1 LVLSRNKNFA
11 KKLSFNIYKDFKM
24 NKILM
29 SSIIF
34 LAGMIMGCNKDATI
48 DPANNNL
55 QVITNTPV
63 IASTQNVFSLTL
75 TAKSYTASS
84 QYDLSFSTDTLACAL
99 TVTGQTA
106 GNGILRVI
114 DSNNSVVY
122 ADSALS
128 NKVIASTQTGKG
140 IPKNIK
146 LIFID
151 YTGTIN
157 FALSRNGSGK

>member
-1 LVLSRNKNFA
+1 MKKIAMNSIVVLAS
-11 KKLSFNIYKDFKM
+11 
-24 NKILM
+24 IL
-29 SSIIF
+29 
-34 LAGMIMGCNKDATI
+34 AGCNKDVTI
-48 DPANNNL
+48 DPMNNNT
-55 QVITNTPV
+55 QIITNTPV
-63 IASTQNVFSLTL
+63 IASTLNVFSLTL

-84 QYDLSFSTDTLACAL
+84 QYDLSFTTDTLACAL
-99 TVTGQTA
+99 TVTGQTS
-106 GNGILRVI
+106 GNGILRII

-122 ADSALS
+122 ADSTLS

-157 FALSRNGSGK
+157 FALSRNASGK

>member
-1 LVLSRNKNFA
+1 MKKELIMKKIAMNSIVVLAS
-11 KKLSFNIYKDFKM
+11 
-24 NKILM
+24 IL
-29 SSIIF
+29 
-34 LAGMIMGCNKDATI
+34 AGCNKDVTI
-48 DPANNNL
+48 DPMNNNT
-55 QVITNTPV
+55 QIITNTPV
-63 IASTQNVFSLTL
+63 IASTLNVFSLTL

-84 QYDLSFSTDTLACAL
+84 QYDLSFTTDTLACAL
-99 TVTGQTA
+99 TVTGQTS
-106 GNGILRVI
+106 GNGILRII

-122 ADSALS
+122 ADSTLS

-157 FALSRNGSGK
+157 FALSRNASGK

>member
-1 LVLSRNKNFA
+1 
-11 KKLSFNIYKDFKM
+11 M

-29 SSIIF
+29 SSIVF
-34 LAGMIMGCNKDATI
+34 LASMIAGCNKDAAI
-48 DPANNNL
+48 DPAINNL

-157 FALSRNGSGK
+157 FALSRNASGK